1 MKKLLLSLM
10 AFIGIYECQSQIL
23 TSDPPFP
30 TQADQITVYY
40 NVASG
45 NAEIPVSTIP
55 IYAHTGVIT
64 NLSSSDTDW
73 QHVQGNWGTADPN
86 VVMTPM
92 GGGLHK
98 IVITPNTFYG
108 LTGGETASKMVF
120 VFRNQS
126 GSVVGR
132 NADGSDIYL
141 DLYPVGYNAAI
152 IAPFQESQVVQ
163 AGQDVIINAAASALS
178 NISISVNSI
187 EVASVS
193 GDDALSYTF
202 NETAPGQYLVE
213 MTASDGTDN
222 ITDSIII
229 LVMPPVNVAASPAG
243 TIDGINI
250 VSNSS
255 VRLQIFAPNKDYIF
269 VLGDFNNWQFDLDY
283 LMNRTPDG
291 STYWLDIT
299 GLDASTEYRFQYSI
313 DAEDMRVAEIYS
325 DKILDFWNDPYIPET
340 TYPNLID
347 YPVGL
352 TSQAVSVF
360 KTNEPAFNWTDQSY
374 SRPPM
379 ERLVVYELLVRDFS
393 EERTYQAIIDSLD
406 YLENL
411 GITAIELMP
420 INEFEGND
428 SWGYN
433 PAFYFAPDKAYGT
446 KEKLKEFINECHLR
460 GIAVI
465 QDIALN
471 HSFGQNPMVRMY
483 FDANSNACN
492 DPYGA
497 PTAENPWFNQCPTH
511 PFNVGY
517 DFNHENTRTR
527 NFCKRVLDYWL
538 EEFHIDGYRFDL
550 SKGFTQNNT
559 FGNVGAWGQYDQS
572 RVNILNDYY
581 THMQA
586 TEPGAYLIL
595 EHLAD
600 NSEETVLSGDGMM
613 LWGKMT
619 TEYEQSSMGYNDN
632 CNLNNGSYQNRG
644 WADAHLVTYA
654 ESHDEERV
662 MYKTLNFGNSSG
674 NYNTTNLNTALDRQ
688 ELVFTFL
695 IPVPG
700 PKMIWQFE
708 ELGYDY
714 SINYCP
720 DGTINSNCRVS
731 AKPVRW
737 DYADVANR
745 YQVYK
750 VASALNNL
758 KKTLPLFSTNDFDV
772 DMGGLG
778 KRIHLNSAG
787 LNATIVG
794 NFNVTA
800 ITMIPGFQHTGTWYN
815 YFTGESLN
823 VTDQG
828 AAMDFQPGQYMIYFD
843 QPQAT
848 PDTSVNVTEIMKFYG
863 LDFMAYPNPVK
874 DILNIGFNNSE
885 SGRVVVDLLD
895 ITGNLITTL
904 KDENMGAGNKSL
916 SVSTANLSNG
926 TYFIRIT
933 SSGEKKCKPIVLF
946 ND

>member
-1 MKKLLLSLM
+1 MKKLLFSLIAM
-10 AFIGIYECQSQIL
+10 IGIYQCQSQIL

-30 TQADQITVYY
+30 TQTDQITVYY

-45 NAEIPVSTIP
+45 NAEIPASTIP

-64 NLSSSDTDW
+64 NLSTSDTDW

-98 IVITPNTFYG
+98 IVITPATFYG
-108 LTGGETASKMVF
+108 LLGGETVSKMVF

-132 NADGSDIYL
+132 NADGSDIYM
-141 DLYPVGYNAAI
+141 DLYPAGYNAAI

-163 AGQDVIINAAASALS
+163 AGQNVAVSAAASALS
-178 NISISVNSI
+178 DISISVNGTQ
-187 EVASVS
+187 VASVS
-193 GDDALSYTF
+193 NDDVLNYTF
-202 NETAPGQYLVE
+202 NETVAGEYLIE
-213 MTASDGTDN
+213 MTASNGIDN
-222 ITDSIII
+222 ITDSTII
-229 LVMPPVNVAASPAG
+229 LVMPPPNVAASPAG

-250 VSNSS
+250 INSTS

-291 STYWLDIT
+291 STYWLDIN
-299 GLDASTEYRFQYSI
+299 GLDATTEYRFQYSI

-360 KTNEPAFNWTDQSY
+360 RTNEPAFNWTDQAY
-374 SRPPM
+374 NRPPM

-433 PAFYFAPDKAYGT
+433 PAFYFAPDKAYGS
-446 KEKLKEFINECHLR
+446 KDKLKEFINECHLR

-497 PTAENPWFNQCPTH
+497 PASENPWFNQCPTH

-538 EEFHIDGYRFDL
+538 EEFHMDGYRFDL
-550 SKGFTQNNT
+550 SKGFTQTNT

-581 THMQA
+581 THMQT
-586 TEPGAYLIL
+586 TEPGSYLIL
-595 EHLAD
+595 EHLAE
-600 NSEETVLSGDGMM
+600 NSEETVLSADGMM

-619 TEYEQSSMGYNDN
+619 TEYEQASMGYPENS
-632 CNLNNGSYQNRG
+632 NLSNGSYQNRG
-644 WADAHLVTYA
+644 WADPHLVSYA

-662 MYKTLNFGNSSG
+662 MYKTINFGNSNGS
-674 NYNTTNLNTALDRQ
+674 YNTTSLNTALDRQ

-695 IPVPG
+695 IPLPG
-700 PKMIWQFE
+700 PKMMWQFE

-720 DGTINSNCRVS
+720 DGTINPNCRVA

-737 DYADVANR
+737 DYTDVANR

-758 KKTLPLFSTNDFDV
+758 KKTLPLFSTNDYDI
-772 DMGGLG
+772 DLGGLG

-794 NFNVTA
+794 NFNVTP
-800 ITMIPGFQHTGTWYN
+800 ISMIPGFQHTGTWYN
-815 YFTGESLN
+815 YFTGESMN

-828 AAMDFQPGQYMIYFD
+828 AAMDFQPGEYRIYFD
-843 QPQAT
+843 QPQAI
-848 PDTSVNVTEIMKFYG
+848 PDTSVNVTEIMQLFG
-863 LDFMAYPNPVK
+863 LDFMAYPNPAR
-874 DILNIGFNNSE
+874 DILNIGFNNSA

-895 ITGNLITTL
+895 ITGNLIATI
-904 KDENMGAGNKSL
+904 KDENMGAGNKSIA
-916 SVSTANLSNG
+916 VSTTNFSNG
-926 TYFIRIT
+926 TYLIRIT
-933 SSGEKKCKPIVLF
+933 SAGEKKCKPIVLF